1 MECMAGLS
9 DFLPL
14 HAWIVVLGLL
24 TVAGGAFFVA
34 PSVGAAVGLMGPA
47 LLLAV
52 GLVELL
58 AAVGIAA
65 VVVYYRADPDDTDED
80 EWRFDP

>member
-1 MECMAGLS
+1 MAGLS
-9 DFLPL
+9 DFLPR

-24 TVAGGAFFVA
+24 AVAGGAFFVA
-34 PSVGAAVGLMGPA
+34 PPVGMAVGLVGPP

-52 GLVELL
+52 GLLELL

-65 VVVYYRADPDDTDED
+65 IVIYYRADPDARDDE